1 MQSTFQVLYQHDP
14 SIGPRDEDASIMTK
28 RFPLLVLGVIILLLL
43 VFYSKWYPEPDRV
56 SGFIEADEIRLGSRV
71 GGRVAHVYVT
81 EGETVE
87 SGAKLIELE
96 PFDLLEQEAQL
107 QFSLAAREADYKRI
121 ESGYRVEEKA
131 QAKSKLE
138 QLQARVDLL
147 KAGPRQEEIEAAR
160 GRLTLAEVQK
170 SLAEKTSTR
179 LTKLSQEDAI
189 SRQELDNANE
199 AVQAATANVV
209 VRQQELNL
217 LEAGTRIE
225 EIREATAR
233 VEEARQ
239 AWQLMEHGYRIE
251 EQEQAKA
258 ARDAAHAAL
267 EAIRRQ
273 KEELSIQSPIAG
285 AIESLDLQPGD
296 IVASGAPVLSMLDKN
311 NLWVRAYVPQNRV
324 GIKVGQRVRV
334 TVDSYPNQP
343 FTGTISFVAR
353 KAEFTPN
360 NVQTLEERS
369 KQVFRIKVAIENR
382 HDMLRPGMMADVWLH
397 PLDDGQ

>member
-1 MQSTFQVLYQHDP
+1 
-14 SIGPRDEDASIMTK
+14 MTK